1 MVILSMSE
9 KKEYLKV
16 GSYTPP
22 DENGNRE
29 KIVREFFRQ
38 GMVFKSGE
46 AFYDT
51 EHPDRICYVPELSD
65 SEYTRNDFLK
75 MCNDQL
81 EFAEELFDG
90 VDWQHPETLMED
102 WFVNNEWVVC
112 KGCGRLINYG
122 DGSGDKNC
130 PKCGWKVEV
139 D

>member
-1 MVILSMSE
+1 MYEGNKNLLVG
-9 KKEYLKV
+9 EYI
-16 GSYTPP
+16 PP
-22 DENGNRE
+22 DEDGQGEIIR
-29 KIVREFFRQ
+29 REFFRQ

-65 SEYTRNDFLK
+65 STYSRDDFLE

-90 VDWQHPETLMED
+90 VDWQHPETLVQD
-102 WFVNNEWVVC
+102 WFVNNEWVIC
-112 KGCGRLINYG
+112 KGCGRLVDYG
-122 DGSGDKNC
+122 DGSNDKVCPNC
-130 PKCGWKVEV
+130 GRKVEV